1 MTVTSPLRQTWMDVV
16 RGVCIVLVL
25 LLHAYSLIMHN
36 PGTATIEA
44 FNLAFR
50 PYRMP
55 ILMFLSGLLLHRS
68 LGKEVRPYIYGK
80 LAMIFWPFLIWS
92 MVVLA
97 AEQRLTLEYV
107 LKVPISSPTLLWY
120 LWFLFAYYI
129 IALVLKRLKV
139 SFILVAIVALI
150 ASLFLPDFLRM
161 SRFAY
166 LLFFFLLGAVVLERD
181 VRIVDRRII
190 AGLIAAAVAGSILS
204 VQGFSMNYNA
214 FYAWAPVSLALVLYS
229 LPRHLYDFPGS
240 GSLQWIGRNSLVFYV
255 VHFPAQVVFN
265 RMISPLLGD
274 NIGLLYALIFAVGL
288 TVSALFVVLRNMSE
302 PVAGLFDFNRL
313 PIPAAMRRSSRPPR

>member
-1 MTVTSPLRQTWMDVV
+1 MGSTPLRQTWMDVV

-25 LLHAYSLIMHN
+25 LLHAYSLIMN
-36 PGTATIEA
+36 SPGTETIKA
-44 FNLAFR
+44 FNLVFG

-68 LGKEVRPYIYGK
+68 LGKEVRPYVYGK
-80 LAMIFWPFLIWS
+80 LATIFWPFLIWS
-92 MVVLA
+92 LVVLA
-97 AEQRLTLEYV
+97 AEQRLTLENI

-139 SFILVAIVALI
+139 SFALVAVVALI

-166 LLFFFLLGAVVLERD
+166 LLFFFLLGEVVLERD
-181 VRIVDRRII
+181 VRIVDRRIV
-190 AGLIAAAVAGSILS
+190 AGLIAVAIAGAVLS
-204 VQGFSMNYNA
+204 VQGFSMSYNA
-214 FYAWAPVSLALVLYS
+214 LYAWAPVSLVLAFYS
-229 LPRHLYDFPGS
+229 LPRHLYEFPGS
-240 GSLQWIGRNSLVFYV
+240 SFLQWIGRNSLVFYV
-255 VHFPAQVVFN
+255 VHFPVQVMFD
-265 RMISPLLGD
+265 RAISPLFSG
-274 NIGLLYALIFAVGL
+274 NVVLLYALIFAVGL

-302 PVAGLFDFNRL
+302 PVAGLFDFKRL
-313 PIPAAMRRSSRPPR
+313 PIPATWRRSSRPPR